1 MTHQAISRNALWR
14 PRSMALLLLFLVVSC
29 SAGESSTD
37 ASDYNNQV
45 QNLRS
50 DSNNNYDL
58 EEIPRIPVDYDTS
71 LPNDTDHNDSTPV
84 IPVPGGDGNHT
95 HNHSQHHTFAPTL
108 APTNSNSSDDNSTTI
123 APTMTPTNSS
133 NHTTVAPNHTPHPTP
148 TPAPTKAYPTPAPT
162 VAPDDDQHQHTSA
175 FQNFLRMMGKLVAW
189 CLLMGLAVLAYGWAM
204 NHRYQIAYY
213 CRHLGHCLVSC
224 QRLVAAKLRQR
235 GWIGGGRGGGGDYMA
250 VERYD
255 AQAMNTLIF
264 DSPHT
269 NPFED
274 DTNNNNYS
282 TDNGFVLGQHSNVN
296 FQNMG

>member
-1 MTHQAISRNALWR
+1 MDS
-14 PRSMALLLLFLVVSC
+14 P
-29 SAGESSTD
+29 
-37 ASDYNNQV
+37 DYNNQV
-45 QNLRS
+45 QNLR
-50 DSNNNYDL
+50 NNNYHED
-58 EEIPRIPVDYDTS
+58 IPHIPVDYNNSTV
-71 LPNDTDHNDSTPV
+71 PNDTDQNDSTPV
-84 IPVPGGDGNHT
+84 IPVPGGNHT
-95 HNHSQHHTFAPTL
+95 HNHSHHHTFAPTM
-108 APTNSNSSDDNSTTI
+108 APTNSSDDNSTTI

-133 NHTTVAPNHTPHPTP
+133 NHTDAPNHTPHPTP
-148 TPAPTKAYPTPAPT
+148 TPAPTKAYHTPAPT
-162 VAPDDDQHQHTSA
+162 VAPDDTNHPSA
-175 FQNFLRMMGKLVAW
+175 FQNFLRMMGKLIAW

-224 QRLVAAKLRQR
+224 QRLVVAKLRQR
-235 GWIGGGRGGGGDYMA
+235 GWWLRRGNDYMA

-269 NPFED
+269 NPFD
-274 DTNNNNYS
+274 DAGGGDNTNYS